1 MRPWACS
8 SRRAESSR
16 SDFSASPRHLI
27 FFFNHAIICHIWIF
41 TLFLVLRTALEEEM
55 ELKEFFLMQL
65 EQETTLS
72 RKVIERVPEGRND
85 WKPHQKSMALGHLAA
100 LVAAMPGWVAFMI
113 EGDEL
118 NFEDP
123 ASDKFRTRAVET
135 RAELLQ
141 LLTDGAAKAKRAL
154 EGTDEKH
161 LHDRWRLLSGNR
173 VLAEG
178 PRYVMISDAVFSHL
192 AHHRGQLT
200 VYLRLNEAAVPA
212 LYGPSADE
220 GGM

>member
-1 MRPWACS
+1 
-8 SRRAESSR
+8 
-16 SDFSASPRHLI
+16 
-27 FFFNHAIICHIWIF
+27 
-41 TLFLVLRTALEEEM
+41 VEEEM

-65 EQETTLS
+65 EQETMLS

-123 ASDKFRTRAVET
+123 ASDKFRTKAVDT
-135 RAELLQ
+135 RADLLQ
-141 LLTDGAAKAKRAL
+141 LLSDGAAKAKRAL

-173 VLAEG
+173 VLTEG
-178 PRYVMISDAVFSHL
+178 PRYVMISDGVFSHL

>member
-1 MRPWACS
+1 
-8 SRRAESSR
+8 
-16 SDFSASPRHLI
+16 
-27 FFFNHAIICHIWIF
+27 
-41 TLFLVLRTALEEEM
+41 M
-55 ELKEFFLMQL
+55 ELKEFFLKQL
-65 EQETTLS
+65 EQETTLT
-72 RKVIERVPEGRND
+72 RKTIERVPEGRND
-85 WKPHQKSMALGHLAA
+85 WKPHQKSMALGYLAA

-123 ASDKFRTRAVET
+123 SADNFRTRAVNT
-135 RAELLQ
+135 RAELLT
-141 LLTDGAAKAKRAL
+141 LLDEGFAKAKRAL
-154 EGTDEKH
+154 EGTDEQH
-161 LHDRWRLLSGNR
+161 LHGRWRLMSGNR

-178 PRYVMISDAVFSHL
+178 PRYSMISDAVFSHL

-220 GGM
+220 GQQIG

>member
-1 MRPWACS
+1 MGLQEQKCGEKPIGFQCVTS
-8 SRRAESSR
+8 HLT
-16 SDFSASPRHLI
+16 FS
-27 FFFNHAIICHIWIF
+27 FFNYDIPCHKWIF
-41 TLFLVLRTALEEEM
+41 TLVFVSGIASEERDM
-55 ELKEFFLMQL
+55 DLKDYFLMQL
-65 EQETTLS
+65 EQETTLT

-100 LVAAMPGWVAFMI
+100 LVASMPGWVAFMI

-123 ASDKFRTRAVET
+123 ASEKFRARPAET

-141 LLTDGAAKAKRAL
+141 SLTDGAAKAKRAL

-161 LHDRWRLLSGNR
+161 LHDRWRMLSGNR
-173 VLAEG
+173 VLYEG
-178 PRYVMISDAVFSHL
+178 ARYIMISDGVFSHL

-220 GGM
+220 GQ

>member
-1 MRPWACS
+1 
-8 SRRAESSR
+8 
-16 SDFSASPRHLI
+16 
-27 FFFNHAIICHIWIF
+27 
-41 TLFLVLRTALEEEM
+41 M
-55 ELKEFFLMQL
+55 ELKEFFLKQL
-65 EQETTLS
+65 EQETTLT
-72 RKVIERVPEGRND
+72 RRVIERVPEGHND
-85 WKPHQKSMALGHLAA
+85 WKPHQKSMAMGYLAA
-100 LVAAMPGWVAFMI
+100 LVATMPGWVAFMI
-113 EGDEL
+113 EGDEM

-123 ASDKFRTRAVET
+123 ASASFRTRAVET

-141 LLTDGAAKAKRAL
+141 LLTDGCAKAKRAL
-154 EGTDEKH
+154 EGTDEQH
-161 LHDRWRLLSGNR
+161 LQDRWRLLSGNR

-220 GGM
+220 GQQIG

>member
-1 MRPWACS
+1 
-8 SRRAESSR
+8 
-16 SDFSASPRHLI
+16 
-27 FFFNHAIICHIWIF
+27 
-41 TLFLVLRTALEEEM
+41 M

-65 EQETTLS
+65 EQETTLA
-72 RKVIERVPEGRND
+72 RKVIERVPQGRND
-85 WKPHQKSMALGHLAA
+85 WKPHQKSMALGYLAA
-100 LVAAMPGWVAFMI
+100 LVASMPGWVAFMI

-123 ASDKFRTRAVET
+123 ASDNFRTKAVDT
-135 RAELLQ
+135 SAELLQ
-141 LLTDGAAKAKRAL
+141 LLTDSAAKAKRAL

-178 PRYVMISDAVFSHL
+178 ARYVMISDAVFSHL

-220 GGM
+220 GIRPGVPV